1 MNQNLLFDYLMS
13 LKTVRKT
20 VSVCLMKAISR
31 EHSCLAIRQDVA
43 GFCCVSIGRI
53 LLKSACDGNLL
64 VSMQLGDEG
73 RVDRVLIGKYFL
85 KYIRRTVFKS

>member
-1 MNQNLLFDYLMS
+1 MPRNKAGCSWLLLC
-13 LKTVRKT
+13 L
-20 VSVCLMKAISR
+20 SV
-31 EHSCLAIRQDVA
+31 
-43 GFCCVSIGRI
+43 GRI